1 MVDFDKEAI
10 QNIIQGSYRL
20 IRDFEGKKISKG
32 EAITKMVALV
42 EKEVKGAEDKYDNK

>member
-1 MVDFDKEAI
+1 MVNFDKEAI

-32 EAITKMVALV
+32 DAINKMVVLV
-42 EKEVKGAEDKYDNK
+42 EKEVKGVEDKHDNK